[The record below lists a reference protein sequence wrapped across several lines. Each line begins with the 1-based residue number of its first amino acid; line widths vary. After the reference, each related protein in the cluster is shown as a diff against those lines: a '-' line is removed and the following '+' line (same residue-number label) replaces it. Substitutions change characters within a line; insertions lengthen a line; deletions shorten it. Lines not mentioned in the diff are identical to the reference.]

1 MKTVGAF
8 EAKTRLS
15 ELIREV
21 EEGETFEITKNN
33 RKVAMLVPALIEDER
48 QKAIR
53 SIQNI
58 RKGILRGKLSI
69 RQMREQG
76 RK

>member
-21 EEGETFEITKNN
+21 EEGETIEITKNN

-58 RKGILRGKLSI
+58 RKGIVRGKLSI
-69 RQMREQG
+69 RQMREEG